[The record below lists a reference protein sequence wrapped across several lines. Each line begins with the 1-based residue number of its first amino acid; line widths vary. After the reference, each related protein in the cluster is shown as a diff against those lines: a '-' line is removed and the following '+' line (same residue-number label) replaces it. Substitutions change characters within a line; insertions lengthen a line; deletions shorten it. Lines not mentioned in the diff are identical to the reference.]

1 MKKVMIIYSL
11 VLVFGLIGC
20 SNETSARQ
28 VDKEDDQANE
38 TKTSIERESERE
50 AIDGEVETEKEGL
63 NKKYEE
69 SIEKKE
75 EDQENETKTRIERE
89 SEREAI
95 DGEVETDTEGL
106 NKNEG
111 ECLAEDEK
119 IYRSN
124 Y

>member
-38 TKTSIERESERE
+38 TKTSIERE
-50 AIDGEVETEKEGL
+50 
-63 NKKYEE
+63 
-69 SIEKKE
+69 
-75 EDQENETKTRIERE
+75 
-89 SEREAI
+89 AI

>member
-11 VLVFGLIGC
+11 VLVFGLIDC

-38 TKTSIERESERE
+38 TKTS
-50 AIDGEVETEKEGL
+50 
-63 NKKYEE
+63 
-69 SIEKKE
+69 
-75 EDQENETKTRIERE
+75 IERE